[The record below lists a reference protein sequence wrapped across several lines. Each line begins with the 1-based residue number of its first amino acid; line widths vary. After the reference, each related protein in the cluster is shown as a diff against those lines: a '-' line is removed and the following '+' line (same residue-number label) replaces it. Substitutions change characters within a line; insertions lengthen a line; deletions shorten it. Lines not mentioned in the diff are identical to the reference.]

1 VTFGVGFTADVD
13 ASAMPRDPFDCAFG
27 VDFDVPAAFCDFFGR
42 CILVDPDGRDGA
54 TSPNSSA
61 NFCSSGVSDV
71 GGGLVVELDE
81 PVLLRNPNA
90 PGILCA
96 PLG

>member
-1 VTFGVGFTADVD
+1 
-13 ASAMPRDPFDCAFG
+13 
-27 VDFDVPAAFCDFFGR
+27 
-42 CILVDPDGRDGA
+42 LVDPDGRDGP

-81 PVLLRNPNA
+81 PVLLRDPNA